1 MEQESIEELINST
14 RLLLELVEKNI
25 NKTREE
31 MNKSRERMAKIK
43 TKNKESNS
51 NLLVL
56 NKRSLFNNEKI
67 DKPSINAELY
77 AEAWE
82 DIKTNIIF
90 DVAKLCNDAE
100 YYHKISMKIYD
111 SLVLRFDGI
120 TTWWLRKIRMDVF
133 DYLHK
138 AILNEF

>member
-1 MEQESIEELINST
+1 MEKESIEELINST

-31 MNKSRERMAKIK
+31 INRSRERMAKIK

-51 NLLVL
+51 DLLVFD
-56 NKRSLFNNEKI
+56 KRNPFNDEKN
-67 DKPSINAELY
+67 DKPSINTELY
-77 AEAWE
+77 EEAWE

-90 DVAKLCNDAE
+90 DVAKLCNDTD
-100 YYHKISMKIYD
+100 YYHKISIKIYD
-111 SLVLRFDGI
+111 SLILRFDGV
-120 TTWWLRKIRMDVF
+120 TARWMQKIRMDVF

-138 AILNEF
+138 IILGEI